1 MTRSARTAPLFLS
14 ATLMLAIAACGGNEK
29 VRDDPQPTAPPAAEP
44 AAEPEAAP
52 AEPEAAP
59 VEAAPEAS
67 FDINTFKG
75 QARVTGAKNAAG
87 ADSLKVSSVK
97 DGSGW
102 ATCGIQSGDVLIS
115 VGGAAVD
122 AKNLDALYEACA
134 KGGTDIMVERGGN
147 AQKVGPLKA
156 E

>member
-1 MTRSARTAPLFLS
+1 MKTPRTAPLFLTAS
-14 ATLMLAIAACGGNEK
+14 LLVGLAACGGNEQ
-29 VRDDPQPTAPPAAEP
+29 VRDDPQPTSPP
-44 AAEPEAAP
+44 PEAAP
-52 AEPEAAP
+52 VEPEPAP

-67 FDINTFKG
+67 FDINLFEG

-87 ADSLKVSSVK
+87 ETALKVSSVK

-102 ATCGIQSGDVLIS
+102 ASCGIQSGDVLIS

-122 AKNLDALYEACA
+122 AKSLDALYEACA
-134 KGGTDIMVERGGN
+134 KGGKDIMVERGGN
-147 AQKVGPLKA
+147 AQKVGPLKS